1 MIKGAS
7 VNMPTKKIG
16 WVECLRALLIFY
28 IAFHHFTSRYMDF
41 YPEAEFSITSEIGG
55 IVGNFM
61 FMMISGYFLAKTLL
75 RGYGFKDIFK
85 YCIDRWWRL
94 FPAILICTTIT
105 YIIVCLSPLDARSVS
120 FTQFLGNLFIIHPS
134 IPYVDGS
141 HWFAAALLQMQ
152 LLLSVLLLIRNERN
166 RVYCIVGLSVFSLCL
181 HLIFDIP
188 DTRLDNILYYLTYSS
203 WLPVLLSGSIL
214 YYVRS
219 NVLSTKFVLIPI
231 IMVVLHLIKFNNWI
245 LIIPF
250 CFFVL
255 FISGKMKINCPIW
268 LAKWGGVSL
277 YWYLLHQ
284 NIGFC
289 IMNELRAFGVSSEAL
304 LVSFA
309 MIGTISLAFGVK
321 HILKFIPTKLIK

>member
-1 MIKGAS
+1 
-7 VNMPTKKIG
+7 MPTKKIE
-16 WVECLRALLIFY
+16 WVEGLRALLIFY

-85 YCIDRWWRL
+85 YCINRWWRL

-120 FTQFLGNLFIIHPS
+120 FTQFLGNLLIIHPS

-181 HLIFDIP
+181 HLIFNILN
-188 DTRLDNILYYLTYSS
+188 TRLVILLLIYYLTYSS
-203 WLPVLLSGSIL
+203 WLPVLLSGCIL
-214 YYVRS
+214 YYVKS

-231 IMVVLHLIKFNNWI
+231 IIVVLHLIKFDNWI
-245 LIIPF
+245 LVFPF
-250 CFFVL
+250 CLFLL
-255 FISGKMKINCPIW
+255 FISGKMNTNCPIW
-268 LAKWGGVSL
+268 LTKCGG
-277 YWYLLHQ
+277 
-284 NIGFC
+284 
-289 IMNELRAFGVSSEAL
+289 
-304 LVSFA
+304 
-309 MIGTISLAFGVK
+309 
-321 HILKFIPTKLIK
+321 